1 MKEYLLNRSWID
13 ETILLKLEVGLMKEF
28 LVEQRAQAFY
38 TDETNTKTDLSDPH
52 MNYVLFSNGR
62 WIDESSAVLK

>member
-13 ETILLKLEVGLMKEF
+13 ETILLKLEAGLMKEF

-38 TDETNTKTDLSDPH
+38 TDKTNTKTDLSDPH
-52 MNYVLFSNGR
+52 MKYVISLMRNGLMKVVR
-62 WIDESSAVLK
+62 